1 MSEHKLIVRGSSLTE
16 VNNRLDYGVDKLQ
29 EQVGHWVVWRT
40 TPANPF
46 KPHKHALEEFWFI
59 LEGEAIVTLEGQ
71 DYAVGPGDLICLPAW
86 VEHGLRS
93 DTEARWICMDTGR
106 KG

>member
-1 MSEHKLIVRGSSLTE
+1 MSEHRLLIRGSELPE
-16 VNNRLDYGVDKLQ
+16 VNRRYDYGVDKLQ
-29 EQVGHWVVWRT
+29 KQVGHFVIWHT
-40 TPANPF
+40 TPDNPF

-71 DYAVGPGDLICLPAW
+71 EYRVGPRDLIVLPAW
-86 VEHGLRS
+86 VEHGLR
-93 DTEARWICMDTGR
+93 TESECYWICMDTGR